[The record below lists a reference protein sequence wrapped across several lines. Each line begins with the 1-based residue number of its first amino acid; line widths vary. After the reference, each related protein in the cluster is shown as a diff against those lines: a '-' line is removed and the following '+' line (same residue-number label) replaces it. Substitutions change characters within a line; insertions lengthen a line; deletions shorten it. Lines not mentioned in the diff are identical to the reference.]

1 MAKVAKDLNPG
12 VQKMSL
18 GQQQSARGVPC
29 LRCKGT
35 CSGFEPHSWRK
46 ICKSCKCSQED
57 HCLSSDLEDDRKIG
71 RLLMDSK
78 YSTLTARV
86 KGGDGIRI
94 YKRNRMI
101 MTNPIATGKDP
112 TFDTITYEWAPPGVT
127 QKLGLQYMELI
138 PKEKQ
143 PVTGTEGAYYR
154 RRQLMHQLPIY
165 DQDPSR
171 CRGLLENELKLM
183 EEFVKQ
189 YKSEALGVGEV
200 ALPGQ
205 GGLPKEEGKQQE
217 KPEGAEPAAPTTNG
231 SISDP
236 AKEYVCLSDGNLQQ
250 LAAQP
255 DSSPNKGHICGQGT
269 SKSLSEQMFG
279 MWLSR
284 LAFLPAPLWEF
295 ETTAP
300 PPHLVP
306 YELED
311 RKICEL
317 CKGVA
322 PADTPV
328 VYSDRAGYNKQW
340 HPACFVCIKCSDPL
354 VDLIYFWKD
363 GAPWCGRHYCETIRP
378 RCSGC
383 DEIIFSEDYQR
394 VEDLAWHRKHFV
406 CEGCEQQLSGRA
418 YIVSKGQLLCP
429 TCSKSKHS

>member
-1 MAKVAKDLNPG
+1 MAKVAKDLNPR

-46 ICKSCKCSQED
+46 ICKSCRCSQED

-127 QKLGLQYMELI
+127 QKL
-138 PKEKQ
+138 
-143 PVTGTEGAYYR
+143 V
-154 RRQLMHQLPIY
+154 
-165 DQDPSR
+165 
-171 CRGLLENELKLM
+171 
-183 EEFVKQ
+183 
-189 YKSEALGVGEV
+189 
-200 ALPGQ
+200 
-205 GGLPKEEGKQQE
+205 
-217 KPEGAEPAAPTTNG
+217 
-231 SISDP
+231 
-236 AKEYVCLSDGNLQQ
+236 
-250 LAAQP
+250 
-255 DSSPNKGHICGQGT
+255 
-269 SKSLSEQMFG
+269 
-279 MWLSR
+279 
-284 LAFLPAPLWEF
+284 
-295 ETTAP
+295 
-300 PPHLVP
+300 
-306 YELED
+306 
-311 RKICEL
+311 CEL

-322 PADTPV
+322 PADSPV
-328 VYSDRAGYNKQW
+328 VYSDRAGYSKQW
-340 HPACFVCIKCSDPL
+340 HPACFVCTKCSEPL

-363 GAPWCGRHYCETIRP
+363 GAPWCGRHYCESLRP

-406 CEGCEQQLSGRA
+406 CEGCEQLLGGRA
-418 YIVSKGQLLCP
+418 YIVTKGQLLCP